1 MFSLYCCDTQDD
13 DEDEKADDTDDSGTG
28 KVYNYFL
35 LTKKTH

>member
-28 KVYNYFL
+28 KV
-35 LTKKTH
+35 